1 MLHIQ
6 LSNDCNSGHLWYV
19 HLLKGSRYGENIYY
33 GNIGKHA
40 LMILLQPR
48 SRDTN
53 SSTTVVVNELMI
65 VQKMPGEIIR

>member
-1 MLHIQ
+1 M
-6 LSNDCNSGHLWYV
+6 NT
-19 HLLKGSRYGENIYY
+19 YY